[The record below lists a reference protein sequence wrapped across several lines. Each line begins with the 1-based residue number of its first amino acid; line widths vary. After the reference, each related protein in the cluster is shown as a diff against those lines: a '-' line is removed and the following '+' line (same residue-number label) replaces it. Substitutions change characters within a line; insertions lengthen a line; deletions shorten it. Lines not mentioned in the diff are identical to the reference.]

1 MVYFSLGGIFDFQL
15 LASFCSLLT
24 DLCVKLLCGGVAI
37 FQLSTCWLDMA
48 GVIYTP
54 APSGHFQTITQLILL
69 AKFDTYGFVK
79 PC

>member
-15 LASFCSLLT
+15 LASFCFLLT
-24 DLCVKLLCGGVAI
+24 DLCVKLLCEGVPI

-48 GVIYTP
+48 GVICTP
-54 APSGHFQTITQLILL
+54 ALSAHFQTIPQLLL
-69 AKFDTYGFVK
+69 LMKFGTYGFVK